1 MTEQSEPSYHRRSTE
16 ARLVDPNRLEEAVAF
31 ERIRF
36 LCLLYFCDGKFLE
49 LWGRIYCY
57 AMARKD
63 FEVLR
68 AISIQYTG
76 CRVFQR

>member
-1 MTEQSEPSYHRRSTE
+1 VLTFFYHRGSTG
-16 ARLVDPNRLEEAVAF
+16 AGLVDSNRLEKAAAF

-36 LCLLYFCDGKFLE
+36 LRLLYFCDGKFLE

-57 AMARKD
+57 AMAKKD

-68 AISIQYTG
+68 AGSIQYTG